1 MNGLISMVRGLGPL
15 RLAAMAGVT
24 LVLLGFFVVLVL
36 RMGSPP
42 MSLLYSG
49 LDPSDS
55 GQIVGRLEQAGVPY
69 RLEDGGASIMVASDQ
84 ALRMRVTLAQ
94 EGMPTGGSIGYEI
107 FDKSDGL
114 GTTSFV
120 QNINHLRALE
130 GEIARTIRSIDG
142 VQTARVHLVLPQRDV
157 FSRESREPTAAIVV
171 KKKVG
176 RLDSGQVQAIQHLVA
191 ASVPGLKPTH
201 VSIVDDRGTLLGG
214 TDANG
219 KIADPINSVDE
230 KVAGFEARLRREVE
244 ELLGNSMGYEKVRA
258 EVAAELDFDRV
269 TTNSEEYDP
278 DAQVVRSTQTVSE
291 SSANS
296 DGSQKG
302 TVSVGNNLPESQ
314 QAQAQGASG
323 GPTSRTERSEET
335 VNYEISRTTRTQV
348 HETGRVK
355 RLSVAVLLD
364 GNYTTAADGTR
375 TYQPRSQAE
384 IDQVSALVKS
394 AIGFDEKRGDRVDV
408 VNMPFT
414 QTADIGTSTE
424 AGPGIL
430 GMTKSDYM
438 RLVEIFALGLV
449 TSLVVLLVLRPLVM
463 RVTAENTGGMASLF
477 GDDPGGDGGGRRGDP
492 MGALAPP
499 GSQRQLPA
507 PQGSGNGLALGS
519 GQGDPEDDMMV
530 TMANVDGSVRVSS
543 LKRVGEFVDKHP
555 DEAIAIVRN
564 WMYKEA

>member
-24 LVLLGFFVVLVL
+24 LVLFGFFVVLVV

-55 GQIVGRLEQAGVPY
+55 GQIVARLEKAGVPY
-69 RLEDGGASIMVASDQ
+69 RLEDGGASILVAGDQ

-94 EGMPTGGSIGYEI
+94 EGMPSGGSIGYEI
-107 FDKSDGL
+107 FDKSDAL

-130 GEIARTIRSIDG
+130 GELARTIRSIDG
-142 VQTARVHLVLPQRDV
+142 VHTARVHLVLPQRDV
-157 FSRESREPTAAIVV
+157 FSRESRNPTAAIVV
-171 KKKVG
+171 KKKAG

-214 TDANG
+214 ADADGPVTD
-219 KIADPINSVDE
+219 PVTTVDE
-230 KVAGFEARLRREVE
+230 KVAGFEARLRREIE
-244 ELLGNSMGYEKVRA
+244 ELLGNSLGYDKVRA

-269 TTNSEEYDP
+269 TTNSEEYNP
-278 DAQVVRSTQTVSE
+278 DNQVVRSTQTVSE

-296 DGSQKG
+296 DGAQKG
-302 TVSVGNNLPESQ
+302 TVSVANNLPESQ
-314 QAQAQGASG
+314 QNQGASD
-323 GPTSRTERSEET
+323 GPASRTERSEET
-335 VNYEISRTTRTQV
+335 VNYEISRTTRTQI

-355 RLSVAVLLD
+355 RLSVALLLD

-384 IDQVSALVKS
+384 IDQVTALVRS

-408 VNMPFT
+408 VNMAFA
-414 QTADIGTSTE
+414 QTSDIGSGPE
-424 AGPGIL
+424 ASEGIL
-430 GMTKSDYM
+430 GMTKADYM
-438 RLVEIFALGLV
+438 RLVEILALGLV

-463 RVTAENTGGMASLF
+463 RLTSESGAGVSSLF
-477 GDDPGGDGGGRRGDP
+477 GDDPGGDGGGRRGDS

-499 GSQRQLPA
+499 GAQRQLPA
-507 PQGSGNGLALGS
+507 PQGSGNGQALGS
-519 GQGDPEDDMMV
+519 MQGEAEDDMMV
-530 TMANVDGSVRVSS
+530 AMANVEGSVRASS

>member
-244 ELLGNSMGYEKVRA
+244 ELLGNSMGFEKVRA

-296 DGSQKG
+296 DGSQRG

-323 GPTSRTERSEET
+323 GPASRTERSEET

-375 TYQPRSQAE
+375 T
-384 IDQVSALVKS
+384 
-394 AIGFDEKRGDRVDV
+394 
-408 VNMPFT
+408 
-414 QTADIGTSTE
+414 
-424 AGPGIL
+424 
-430 GMTKSDYM
+430 
-438 RLVEIFALGLV
+438 
-449 TSLVVLLVLRPLVM
+449 
-463 RVTAENTGGMASLF
+463 
-477 GDDPGGDGGGRRGDP
+477 
-492 MGALAPP
+492 
-499 GSQRQLPA
+499 
-507 PQGSGNGLALGS
+507 
-519 GQGDPEDDMMV
+519 
-530 TMANVDGSVRVSS
+530 
-543 LKRVGEFVDKHP
+543 
-555 DEAIAIVRN
+555 
-564 WMYKEA
+564 